1 VINRPKA
8 KAERI
13 LVNPIERA
21 PFMCI
26 RAATIPRCSGFTTD
40 QIGGIMGHAADA
52 RGDVSDGR
60 CRFRFWPVADILAC
74 SRHVGPQ
81 RQTGRGADSLGMSA
95 SDPEPDTR
103 SGRGYLATS
112 DQGRHL
118 SSLKSA
124 SRLAKGLTA
133 AGVGI
138 TSTAIIGLYW
148 N

>member
-1 VINRPKA
+1 MVINRPKA

-13 LVNPIERA
+13 LVNPIELARL
-21 PFMCI
+21 MCI
-26 RAATIPRCSGFTTD
+26 PAATIPRCSGFTTD
-40 QIGGIMGHAADA
+40 QIGGIIGHAADA

-60 CRFRFWPVADILAC
+60 CRFRFWPVADILAR

-81 RQTGRGADSLGMSA
+81 RQTGRG
-95 SDPEPDTR
+95 
-103 SGRGYLATS
+103 
-112 DQGRHL
+112 
-118 SSLKSA
+118 SA
-124 SRLAKGLTA
+124 SRLAKDLTG

>member
-13 LVNPIERA
+13 LVDPIERA
-21 PFMCI
+21 PLMCI

-40 QIGGIMGHAADA
+40 QIGGIIGHVADA

-74 SRHVGPQ
+74 SRHIGPQ
-81 RQTGRGADSLGMSA
+81 RQTGRG
-95 SDPEPDTR
+95 
-103 SGRGYLATS
+103 
-112 DQGRHL
+112 
-118 SSLKSA
+118 SA
-124 SRLAKGLTA
+124 SRLAKDLTA